1 VVARRRVVPDEDVDG
16 GGERGGDVGGFPGGG
31 VAEAR
36 RARDAARRVGH
47 LLVHVAEALHER
59 GGGDAAGENLGDER
73 EVVALEDGVL
83 KIDRSTRAMM
93 SGWS

>member
-1 VVARRRVVPDEDVDG
+1 
-16 GGERGGDVGGFPGGG
+16 
-31 VAEAR
+31 
-36 RARDAARRVGH
+36 VGH